1 MMDVNLLKT
10 MNEKQ
15 LQELLENL
23 ENELQILKLKNL
35 RKKILIETL

>member
-15 LQELLENL
+15 LQELLESL

-35 RKKILIETL
+35 KKEILIETL

>member
-15 LQELLENL
+15 LQELLESL

-35 RKKILIETL
+35 RKEILIETL

>member
-1 MMDVNLLKT
+1 MDVNLLKT

-15 LQELLENL
+15 LQELLESL

-35 RKKILIETL
+35 KKEILIETL